1 MTDLAAEDRRVQRT
15 KAALVGAFVS
25 LVLDRRYDQITVA
38 DIVERAGVGRSTFYE
53 HYDNKDELLTEGLT
67 GPFAVLADMV
77 TGACDPVRIL
87 ETIEH
92 FWENRRV
99 GNVLFAGPT
108 RQLVMRTLAG
118 AIEQRLLSKSRAT
131 SPSELPAPLASAY
144 LASAQIGL
152 LSEWLSGHT
161 SCPSAVVADAL
172 QRMAIGALAWETGAG
187 QGTP

>member
-15 KAALVGAFVS
+15 KAALVGAFVH

-53 HYDNKDELLTEGLT
+53 HYDNKDELLTEGLM
-67 GPFAVLADMV
+67 GPFSVLADMI
-77 TGACDPVRIL
+77 TGACDPLQVL

-99 GNVLFAGPT
+99 GNVLFSGPT
-108 RQLVMRTLAG
+108 RQLVTRTLAS
-118 AIEQRLLSKSRAT
+118 AIEQRLQAPAGSSAA
-131 SPSELPAPLASAY
+131 LPPPLVSAY

-161 SCPSAVVADAL
+161 SCPPAVVADAL
-172 QRMAIGALAWETGAG
+172 RRMAAGLLAEEAARAK
-187 QGTP
+187 

>member
-15 KAALVGAFVS
+15 KAALVGAFVH

-53 HYDNKDELLTEGLT
+53 HYDNKDELLTEGLM

-77 TGACDPVRIL
+77 TGACDPVRLL

-108 RQLVMRTLAG
+108 RQLVTRTLTV
-118 AIEQRLLSKSRAT
+118 AIEQRLGARSRKT
-131 SPSELPAPLASAY
+131 NSSDLPPPLAAAY

-161 SCPSAVVADAL
+161 SCPPTVVADAL
-172 QRMAIGALAWETGAG
+172 QRMVSGALAPSEIAG
-187 QGTP
+187 

>member
-15 KAALVGAFVS
+15 KAALVGAFVH

-53 HYDNKDELLTEGLT
+53 HYDNKDELLTEGLM

-77 TGACDPVRIL
+77 TGARDPVRL
-87 ETIEH
+87 RETIEH

-108 RQLVMRTLAG
+108 RQLVTRTLAN
-118 AIEQRLLSKSRAT
+118 AIEQRLEAISSNTRA
-131 SPSELPAPLASAY
+131 SELPPPLAAAY

-152 LSEWLSGHT
+152 LSEWLAGHT
-161 SCPSAVVADAL
+161 SCPPTIVAEAL
-172 QRMAIGALAWETGAG
+172 QRMAVGALALTEIAR
-187 QGTP
+187 